1 MQEIWWNESRVCSG
15 GRTGGEM
22 RKERMKESREEEEE
36 EEEDRVCA
44 MMRQRDESIASNMW
58 TSFL

>member
-1 MQEIWWNESRVCSG
+1 
-15 GRTGGEM
+15 M

>member
-1 MQEIWWNESRVCSG
+1 
-15 GRTGGEM
+15 M
-22 RKERMKESREEEEE
+22 RKERMKESREEEEEE